1 MSNIPEYSVSELSH
15 SIKSSLESKF
25 NRVKVKGE
33 ISGFTKANS
42 GHLYFNLK
50 DEGALLSSIIWRSR
64 VALLDVIPEEGI
76 EVIALGR
83 ISTYMPRSNYNFIID
98 NIKVAGEGAL
108 LKIIEERKKKL
119 KNLGYFEETIKKK
132 LPFLPK
138 TIGIITSPTGAV
150 IEDMK
155 KKIKERYPSNI
166 LLWSVAVQGP
176 KSESDIVKA
185 IDGFNFIKNK
195 PDVIILARGGGSL
208 EDLFAFNSEEVARAI
223 FNSNIPLISAV
234 GHETDFS
241 ICDLVADIRASTPTA
256 AADLVVPEREELYK
270 KVETVFILL
279 KKNTDNILNMKY
291 FKLDNNC
298 NKLLDP
304 KLHINLLENKISD
317 QLVKFDTFFNNYF
330 KNFKYLLKTLNIMDP
345 IEKIKERR
353 SSFNSLIKYFTKN
366 SQALLEKKKTILDN
380 QIKILNSCSYERW
393 LEKGFVVVKDMNN
406 NLVKKMEK
414 LKNDESITIK
424 FSDGPVE
431 ARIKKK
437 DEIS

>member
-317 QLVKFDTFFNNYF
+317 QLVKFDTFFSNYF